1 MSSTSPTPRLS
12 SDKTERGS
20 IPLTRDDDAEK
31 EIAVAGG
38 EKEPTATTDTATMDA
53 DNKDGAVMEEVAKT
67 ATAATDATVDYP
79 KGIKLVSII
88 FALCMAIFLV
98 ALDQTIIAPALGTIT
113 ARFQSVKDIGWYGS
127 AYLLTTTALQP
138 MYGAIYKFFN
148 VKWTYLAAIFI
159 FEIGSLLSAVAPSS
173 KALIVG
179 RAIAGIGTAGLF
191 SGSIVI
197 ISLSMPLGKRPLA
210 FGLIGGMWGIA
221 SVAGPLLGGA
231 FTENVSWRWCFYIN
245 LPIGGL
251 AMLIVV
257 LILHVN
263 RNSDATLNM
272 SILSRILEI
281 DILGTAIFIP
291 AIVCLLL
298 ALQWG
303 GAEYAWSNSRIIGL
317 FVGFGLMIGIFIGI
331 QFWKG
336 DKGTLPPRMFKD
348 RNVLCAMLFSLFF
361 GAGFFPLIYYLSL
374 YFQAIQGVSA
384 VTAGIKILPLLLSSV
399 FTSILTGGLISAIGY
414 YNFIIWPCMV
424 LYTVGTGMI
433 TTFAVHTPLKEW
445 FGYQV
450 LAGLGIGAGFQA
462 SVLVVQTVLS
472 QEWVPIGTACVQF
485 FQVLGGAVFVAV
497 AQTLFQNGLI
507 DQLEKDNL
515 GINPQLFINSGAS
528 EIKSVLAG
536 IDRLDAL
543 DAVLEAYMLG
553 LRHTYYISVACAGC
567 AFLCC
572 LGFEW
577 RSVKKGPDGQKRE
590 MAPAMV

>member
-1 MSSTSPTPRLS
+1 VL
-12 SDKTERGS
+12 
-20 IPLTRDDDAEK
+20 IHC
-31 EIAVAGG
+31 
-38 EKEPTATTDTATMDA
+38 PTA
-53 DNKDGAVMEEVAKT
+53 
-67 ATAATDATVDYP
+67 
-79 KGIKLVSII
+79 
-88 FALCMAIFLV
+88 
-98 ALDQTIIAPALGTIT
+98 
-113 ARFQSVKDIGWYGS
+113 
-127 AYLLTTTALQP
+127 
-138 MYGAIYKFFN
+138 
-148 VKWTYLAAIFI
+148 
-159 FEIGSLLSAVAPSS
+159 
-173 KALIVG
+173 
-179 RAIAGIGTAGLF
+179 
-191 SGSIVI
+191 
-197 ISLSMPLGKRPLA
+197 
-210 FGLIGGMWGIA
+210 
-221 SVAGPLLGGA
+221 
-231 FTENVSWRWCFYIN
+231 
-245 LPIGGL
+245 
-251 AMLIVV
+251 
-257 LILHVN
+257 
-263 RNSDATLNM
+263 
-272 SILSRILEI
+272 
-281 DILGTAIFIP
+281 
-291 AIVCLLL
+291 
-298 ALQWG
+298 
-303 GAEYAWSNSRIIGL
+303 
-317 FVGFGLMIGIFIGI
+317 
-331 QFWKG
+331 
-336 DKGTLPPRMFKD
+336 
-348 RNVLCAMLFSLFF
+348 
-361 GAGFFPLIYYLSL
+361 L

-414 YNFIIWPCMV
+414 YNFIVWPCMI

-577 RSVKKGPDGQKRE
+577 RSVKKGPDGKKRE
-590 MAPAMV
+590 IAPAMV

>member
-20 IPLTRDDDAEK
+20 TPLTRDDDAEK

-38 EKEPTATTDTATMDA
+38 EKETTTTTNADA
-53 DNKDGAVMEEVAKT
+53 NTKDGAVMQEVAKT
-67 ATAATDATVDYP
+67 ATAATDATANYP

-197 ISLSMPLGKRPLA
+197 ISLSMPLEKRPLA

-331 QFWKG
+331 QLWKG

-414 YNFIIWPCMV
+414 YNFIVWPCMI

-577 RSVKKGPDGQKRE
+577 RSVKKGPNGEKRE
-590 MAPAMV
+590 IAPAMV

>member
-1 MSSTSPTPRLS
+1 MSSASPTPRLS

-20 IPLTRDDDAEK
+20 LPPPVNHDNDDVEK
-31 EIAVAGG
+31 EIAVTGEDVVTQEKDGG
-38 EKEPTATTDTATMDA
+38 VMEDVTKTTTSATNPA
-53 DNKDGAVMEEVAKT
+53 DN
-67 ATAATDATVDYP
+67 YP
-79 KGIKLVSII
+79 KGLKLVSIV

-138 MYGAIYKFFN
+138 MYGAIYKYFN

-197 ISLSMPLGKRPLA
+197 ISLSMPLDKRPLA

-263 RNSDATLNM
+263 RNSEDTLNM
-272 SILSRILEI
+272 TVIARILEI

-303 GAEYAWSNSRIIGL
+303 GSEYAWSNSKIIGL
-317 FVGFGLMIGIFIGI
+317 FVGFGLMIAIFIGI

-348 RNVLCAMLFSLFF
+348 RNVLPAMLFSLFF
-361 GAGFFPLIYYLSL
+361 GAGFFPLVYYLSL

-384 VTAGIKILPLLLSSV
+384 VTAGIKILPLLLSTVLISV
-399 FTSILTGGLISAIGY
+399 LSGGLISVIGY
-414 YNFIIWPCMV
+414 YNYIIIPCMI
-424 LYTVGTGMI
+424 LYTVGTGLL
-433 TTFAVHTPLKEW
+433 TTLDVHSPLKEW

-450 LAGLGIGAGFQA
+450 IAGLGIGAGFQTA
-462 SVLVVQTVLS
+462 VLVVQTVLT

-515 GINPQLFINSGAS
+515 GIDPQLFINSGAS

-536 IDRLDAL
+536 INRLDAF
-543 DAVLEAYMLG
+543 DAVLKAYMLG

-572 LGFEW
+572 LAFEW
-577 RSVKKGPDGQKRE
+577 RSVKKGVDGKKTE

>member
-1 MSSTSPTPRLS
+1 MSSDSPTPRLS

-20 IPLTRDDDAEK
+20 LPPPVNHDHDGVEK
-31 EIAVAGG
+31 EIAVAGDDG
-38 EKEPTATTDTATMDA
+38 TKDGGVMEDVTKTATTATDP
-53 DNKDGAVMEEVAKT
+53 
-67 ATAATDATVDYP
+67 AATYP
-79 KGIKLVSII
+79 KGLKLVSII

-138 MYGAIYKFFN
+138 MYGAIYKYFN

-173 KALIVG
+173 EALIVG

-191 SGSIVI
+191 AGSIVI
-197 ISLSMPLGKRPLA
+197 ISLSMPLEKRPLA

-263 RNSDATLNM
+263 RNSEDTLNM
-272 SILSRILEI
+272 TIMERILEI

-303 GAEYAWSNSRIIGL
+303 GAQYAWNNSKIIGL
-317 FVGFGLMIGIFIGI
+317 FVGFGLMICIFIGI

-348 RNVLCAMLFSLFF
+348 RNVLCAMLFSFFF
-361 GAGFFPLIYYLSL
+361 GAGFFPLVFYLSL

-384 VTAGIKILPLLLSSV
+384 VTAGIKILPLLLSTVVISV
-399 FTSILTGGLISAIGY
+399 LSGGLISVIGY
-414 YNFIIWPCMV
+414 YNFIIIPCMI
-424 LYTVGTGMI
+424 LYSVGTGMI
-433 TTFAVHTPLKEW
+433 TTFAVHTPLSVW

-462 SVLVVQTVLS
+462 AVLVVQTVLT

-507 DQLEKDNL
+507 DQLEKDNI
-515 GINPQLFINSGAS
+515 GINPQIFINSGAS

-536 IDRLDAL
+536 LDRLDAL
-543 DAVLEAYMLG
+543 DSVLEAYMLG
-553 LRHTYYISVACAGC
+553 LRHTYYISVACAVC
-567 AFLCC
+567 AFLSC

-577 RSVKKGPDGQKRE
+577 RSVKKGVDGKKTK